1 MRKNIFLILLCF
13 NTIIYAQKVFEY
25 NLVENIEFKAYTEAE
40 GKIYKISKLEEFKQN
55 TPENAA
61 LSSFFAFNNDLACN
75 LYLDKDK
82 CPKREDGDFA
92 LIRRTKNKDAYIQ
105 IHHRTDYKFEGN
117 DMAYIMFTAKVKNIP
132 FPFPTILSLIK
143 KGNKWYLFQRP
154 NQQKLTKSLLM
165 FKPCV
170 LSNLIEG
177 VSTDNDINTL
187 ISETKSNTGNLD
199 FAKLFDELVLV
210 QKNKNLSSKLTMT
223 KNADCSRFS
232 FKDSVHSKTTI
243 TGVFKNVIINEFKD
257 EEQNQNLISKIK
269 KNNDSIVL
277 KSKLDFEYSKKNY
290 SFVKFNRVKT
300 NGNIVKDI
308 IRLDKNNIVDKPS
321 EELIFFYEKM
331 KIQIFSDLT
340 PSMKRTSIMD
350 SELYKK
356 SRGVY
361 DVLNISKLFTLYKKR
376 KELFKKYLDN

>member
-165 FKPCV
+165 FKSCV

-361 DVLNISKLFTLYKKR
+361 DVL
-376 KELFKKYLDN
+376 

>member
-165 FKPCV
+165 FKSCV

-308 IRLDKNNIVDKPS
+308 IRL
-321 EELIFFYEKM
+321 
-331 KIQIFSDLT
+331 
-340 PSMKRTSIMD
+340 
-350 SELYKK
+350 
-356 SRGVY
+356 
-361 DVLNISKLFTLYKKR
+361 
-376 KELFKKYLDN
+376 